1 MSKALEVLK
10 HYWNY
15 DTFRPLQDA
24 IIDNVL
30 QGEDTFVLMPTGGGK
45 SLCFQVPALI
55 LDGIT
60 LVISPLISLIKDQVG
75 RLKKMHIQ
83 AEGLYSGMH
92 AKNIHRILG
101 NCTSGKIKMLYL
113 SPERLSSPLFL
124 EYLDRLNVSMIVVD
138 EAHCISQWGYDFRPS
153 YLNISTTIKST
164 GRPIVMA
171 LTASATKQ
179 VVLDIRE
186 NLNIQKAKLF
196 QVSFFFFFL
205 TEVARGAYEQSC
217 VF

>member
-15 DTFRPLQDA
+15 NSFRPLQDA

-83 AEGLYSGMH
+83 SEGL
-92 AKNIHRILG
+92 
-101 NCTSGKIKMLYL
+101 
-113 SPERLSSPLFL
+113 
-124 EYLDRLNVSMIVVD
+124 
-138 EAHCISQWGYDFRPS
+138 
-153 YLNISTTIKST
+153 
-164 GRPIVMA
+164 
-171 LTASATKQ
+171 
-179 VVLDIRE
+179 
-186 NLNIQKAKLF
+186 
-196 QVSFFFFFL
+196 
-205 TEVARGAYEQSC
+205 
-217 VF
+217 